1 MTPFGF
7 LNLRAIGGQ
16 LAALVIVS
24 ILVLHLIITA
34 IFLAHRLDDS
44 HPQPWHLHSRF
55 AAAAQLLGAAP
66 TSERPRLLADVERAF
81 PQLSF
86 EKLAPASVPATSR
99 AEDRAL
105 HHLLHLPTEYRVV
118 RLSTGNDS
126 QRLAVV
132 LPDGEAV
139 AATVPQAM
147 RPGPFW
153 GSPLMNTLMFAVICV
168 TLLGLWA
175 ARALARPL
183 SSFAKAAESFSLDGT
198 SAALPERGPEEIRAV
213 AKALNRMRQRIT
225 GLIDDRTRMLAA
237 ISHDLRTPLTRM
249 RLRTEFIEDDIS
261 RGRMQADLDQMLSM
275 LESVLSF
282 LRNDRRLESFTL
294 VDVAS
299 TLQLVSDQFSDMG
312 RRVSYV
318 GPDHAMAMGR
328 PDDLRRGVT
337 NLVEN
342 AVRFGAEVTISLT
355 LCADSMTI
363 DVADD
368 GPGISDA
375 NKASMLEPFVRGD
388 DARNMDDECTGFG
401 LGLSIARAIAL
412 AHGGEL
418 SLHDRAPQGLVVRMQ
433 IPLRAI
439 PSRAQGKRN
448 VA

>member
-16 LAALVIVS
+16 IAALVIVS

-34 IFLAHRLDDS
+34 IFLAHRLDD
-44 HPQPWHLHSRF
+44 PRLQPWHVHGQLE
-55 AAAAQLLGAAP
+55 AAAQLLGASAA
-66 TSERPRLLADVERAF
+66 SERPRALADIARAF
-81 PQLSF
+81 PQLSI
-86 EKLAPASVPATSR
+86 ERLAPALVPAA
-99 AEDRAL
+99 AESEGLSAHRL
-105 HHLLHLPTEYRVV
+105 HLHLPAGYRV
-118 RLSTGNDS
+118 LALQANDG
-126 QRLAVV
+126 QPRIGIV
-132 LPDGEAV
+132 LPDGDAI
-139 AATVPQAM
+139 AATVPPEM

-153 GSPLMNTLMFAVICV
+153 GGPVITTLMFAVISV

-183 SSFAKAAESFSLDGT
+183 SSFAKAAESFSFDG
-198 SAALPERGPEEIRAV
+198 APPALPERGPEEIRAV
-213 AKALNRMRQRIT
+213 ARALNRMRQRIVT
-225 GLIDDRTRMLAA
+225 LIDDRTRMLAA
-237 ISHDLRTPLTRM
+237 ISHDLRTPITRM
-249 RLRTEFIEDDIS
+249 RLRTEFIEDDANRS
-261 RGRMQADLDQMLSM
+261 RMQADLDQMLSM

-299 TLQLVSDQFSDMG
+299 TLQLVTDQFTDMG
-312 RRVSYV
+312 RRVNYL
-318 GPDHAMAMGR
+318 GPDHAMAMAR

-342 AVRFGAEVTISLT
+342 AVRFGADVTISLT
-355 LCADSMTI
+355 LSADTMTI

-375 NKASMLEPFVRGD
+375 DKASMLEPFVRGD
-388 DARNMDDECTGFG
+388 DARNMDESAGFG

-418 SLHDRAPQGLVVRMQ
+418 SLHDRTPHGLVVRME

-439 PSRAQGKRN
+439 PTRAQGERN